1 MFNPIIK
8 NRALYKRTTHYNC
21 ENTDSYAETA
31 RKLRK
36 ILVTE
41 IAYANKPEII
51 PANKSKVQREYF
63 ISSLIGTYLLYNPK
77 KFKTRLKPF

>member
-21 ENTDSYAETA
+21 ENMDSYAEAA

-41 IAYANKPEII
+41 IATFFE
-51 PANKSKVQREYF
+51 V
-63 ISSLIGTYLLYNPK
+63 L
-77 KFKTRLKPF
+77 